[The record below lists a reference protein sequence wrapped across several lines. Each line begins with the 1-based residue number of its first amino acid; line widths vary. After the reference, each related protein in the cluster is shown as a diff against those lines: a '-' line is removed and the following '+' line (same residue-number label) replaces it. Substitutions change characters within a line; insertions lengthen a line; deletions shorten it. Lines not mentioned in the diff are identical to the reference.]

1 MVYWDRTDT
10 LVFTLGAARLFVASV
25 IGFGMLIAFQKPVI
39 WNTGI
44 IISVRVIE
52 ALILFRA

>member
-1 MVYWDRTDT
+1 M
-10 LVFTLGAARLFVASV
+10 LFVASV
-25 IGFGMLIAFQKPVI
+25 IGFGVLVAFQKPVI

-44 IISVRVIE
+44 IILVRVIE